1 MLPWSDLGRP
11 LTLRNRRD
19 GDEGEDF
26 HHFTA
31 RSTTRTMLSENTAR
45 MGDKAKPLAAYRRR
59 LCCLRERPSA
69 YVGAAGAIVELLPK
83 DFKHQHK
90 QAERDDNA
98 D

>member
-1 MLPWSDLGRP
+1 MLPWSDWVVPSARK
-11 LTLRNRRD
+11 T
-19 GDEGEDF
+19 GDEGEAHLHRPFDNP
-26 HHFTA
+26 HDA
-31 RSTTRTMLSENTAR
+31 ENTAR

-69 YVGAAGAIVELLPK
+69 YVGTAGAIVELLPK